1 MAGMIPE
8 EVIDNVRSAVNIVD
22 VVSRYVQL
30 RKAGKNLFGICPFH
44 DEKTPSFS
52 VSEDK
57 QIFHCFSCGRGG
69 NVFKFLMDLEKISFP
84 EAVRRVAEFGNV
96 PLDDK
101 YVKKSPKSAY
111 SAAQSEMIGL
121 YEKAAELYHHVLV
134 NTQLGEKAL
143 AYLKKRGITEADL
156 QDFDLGFAPADQD
169 LLLSFLKEQQIDQK
183 QMQDSGLFIETA
195 DGSLKDRFFNR
206 IMFPIKDNNG
216 KIVAFSGRSLVKD
229 DQHPKYL
236 NSPETSIFN
245 KGKVLYNFSQ
255 ARPEIVQKKTVILYE
270 GFMDVIAA
278 HRAQVANGIAT
289 MGTSLTE
296 DHVRALKRVA
306 SRVVICFD
314 GDEPGQRAIAKAIAL
329 IKQISDLQI
338 SVIFIP
344 DNRDPDEYVRDK
356 GIESFQKL
364 MNQTGESSTA
374 FLLKFDRMGLNL
386 ANENDQ
392 LEYLKKALRRIGELN
407 DALEQDLYLNQLA
420 EEFSIDKRDLKN
432 QLRESVAD
440 RIAHTPRQFDP
451 GPAPAPPPTF
461 ENQVE
466 KTENTSKKLSS
477 VDISQYRLLARAL
490 NHHDVWL
497 KLQSLPDFYF
507 PNEQLET
514 IYMLAGGY
522 LAKNQEYDAADFMD
536 YLKEPELQSVVA
548 NIESINLSPDYTEEE
563 IEDYISL
570 IKDVAPLSEQISKVK
585 SDLNEATR
593 LGNQELQQQLTLK
606 LISLY
611 QKQQQLQ
618 N

>member
-143 AYLKKRGITEADL
+143 AYLKKRGITEADM

-314 GDEPGQRAIAKAIAL
+314 GDEPGQRAIVKAIAL
-329 IKQISDLQI
+329 IKQTSDLQI

>member
-329 IKQISDLQI
+329 IKQTSDLQI

>member
-143 AYLKKRGITEADL
+143 AYLKKRGITEADM

-183 QMQDSGLFIETA
+183 QMQVSGLFIETA

-329 IKQISDLQI
+329 IKQTSDLQI

>member
-329 IKQISDLQI
+329 IKQTSDLQI

-490 NHHDVWL
+490 NHHDIWL

>member
-111 SAAQSEMIGL
+111 SATQSEMIGL

-143 AYLKKRGITEADL
+143 AYLKKRGITEADM

-329 IKQISDLQI
+329 IKQTSDLQI

-356 GIESFQKL
+356 GVESFQKL

-392 LEYLKKALRRIGELN
+392 LEYLKKALQRIGELN

-466 KTENTSKKLSS
+466 KTENIPKKLSS

-563 IEDYISL
+563 IKDYISL

>member
-134 NTQLGEKAL
+134 NTQLGENAL

-329 IKQISDLQI
+329 IKQTSDLQI

-392 LEYLKKALRRIGELN
+392 LEYLKKALQRIGELN

>member
-143 AYLKKRGITEADL
+143 AYLKKRGITEADM

-329 IKQISDLQI
+329 IKQTSDLQI

-356 GIESFQKL
+356 GVESFQKL

-392 LEYLKKALRRIGELN
+392 LEYLKKALQRIGELN

>member
-111 SAAQSEMIGL
+111 SATQSEMIGL

-143 AYLKKRGITEADL
+143 AYLKKRGITEADM

-329 IKQISDLQI
+329 IKQSSDLQI

>member
-8 EVIDNVRSAVNIVD
+8 EIIDNVRSAVNIVD

-143 AYLKKRGITEADL
+143 AYLKKRGITEADM

-329 IKQISDLQI
+329 IKQTSDLQI

-356 GIESFQKL
+356 GVESFQKL

>member
-329 IKQISDLQI
+329 IKQTSDLQI

-356 GIESFQKL
+356 GVESFQKL

>member
-8 EVIDNVRSAVNIVD
+8 EIIDNVRSAVNIVD

-143 AYLKKRGITEADL
+143 AYLKKRGITEADM

-329 IKQISDLQI
+329 IKQTSDLQI

-356 GIESFQKL
+356 GVESFQKL

-392 LEYLKKALRRIGELN
+392 LEYLKKALQRIGELN

-461 ENQVE
+461 ESQVE
-466 KTENTSKKLSS
+466 KTENTPKKLSS

>member
-183 QMQDSGLFIETA
+183 QMQDSELFIETA

-329 IKQISDLQI
+329 IKQTSDLQI

-356 GIESFQKL
+356 GVESFQKL

>member
-134 NTQLGEKAL
+134 NTQLGEKTL

-329 IKQISDLQI
+329 IKQTSDLQI

-344 DNRDPDEYVRDK
+344 DNRDPDEYVWDK
-356 GIESFQKL
+356 GVESFQKL

-611 QKQQQLQ
+611 QKQQKLQ

>member
-1 MAGMIPE
+1 
-8 EVIDNVRSAVNIVD
+8 
-22 VVSRYVQL
+22 
-30 RKAGKNLFGICPFH
+30 
-44 DEKTPSFS
+44 
-52 VSEDK
+52 
-57 QIFHCFSCGRGG
+57 
-69 NVFKFLMDLEKISFP
+69 
-84 EAVRRVAEFGNV
+84 
-96 PLDDK
+96 
-101 YVKKSPKSAY
+101 
-111 SAAQSEMIGL
+111 MIGL

-278 HRAQVANGIAT
+278 HRAQVTNGIAT

-329 IKQISDLQI
+329 IKQTSDLQI

>member
-183 QMQDSGLFIETA
+183 QMQVSGLFIETA

-329 IKQISDLQI
+329 IKQTSDLQI

>member
-143 AYLKKRGITEADL
+143 AYLKKRGITEADM

-329 IKQISDLQI
+329 IKQTSDLQI

>member
-111 SAAQSEMIGL
+111 SATQSEMIGL

-143 AYLKKRGITEADL
+143 AYLKKRGITEADM
-156 QDFDLGFAPADQD
+156 QDFGLGFAPADQD

-329 IKQISDLQI
+329 IKQTSDLQI

-356 GIESFQKL
+356 GVESFQKL

-392 LEYLKKALRRIGELN
+392 LEYLKKALQRIGELN

>member
-101 YVKKSPKSAY
+101 YVKTSPKSAY

-329 IKQISDLQI
+329 IKQSSDLQI

-593 LGNQELQQQLTLK
+593 LGNQELQQQFTLK

>member
-134 NTQLGEKAL
+134 NTQLGEKTL

-329 IKQISDLQI
+329 IKQTSDLQI

-356 GIESFQKL
+356 GVESFQKL

-611 QKQQQLQ
+611 QKQQKLQ

>member
-111 SAAQSEMIGL
+111 SATQSEMIGL

-143 AYLKKRGITEADL
+143 AYLKKRGITEADM

-329 IKQISDLQI
+329 IKQTSDLQI

-356 GIESFQKL
+356 GVESFQKL

-392 LEYLKKALRRIGELN
+392 LEYLKKALQRIGELN

-420 EEFSIDKRDLKN
+420 EEFSIDKRDLK
-432 QLRESVAD
+432 LF
-440 RIAHTPRQFDP
+440 IC
-451 GPAPAPPPTF
+451 
-461 ENQVE
+461 
-466 KTENTSKKLSS
+466 
-477 VDISQYRLLARAL
+477 
-490 NHHDVWL
+490 WL
-497 KLQSLPDFYF
+497 
-507 PNEQLET
+507 
-514 IYMLAGGY
+514 
-522 LAKNQEYDAADFMD
+522 
-536 YLKEPELQSVVA
+536 
-548 NIESINLSPDYTEEE
+548 
-563 IEDYISL
+563 ED
-570 IKDVAPLSEQISKVK
+570 
-585 SDLNEATR
+585 T
-593 LGNQELQQQLTLK
+593 
-606 LISLY
+606 
-611 QKQQQLQ
+611 
-618 N
+618 

>member
-134 NTQLGEKAL
+134 NTQLGEKTL

-329 IKQISDLQI
+329 IKQTSDLQI

-356 GIESFQKL
+356 GVEYFQKL

-611 QKQQQLQ
+611 QKQQKLQ

>member
-329 IKQISDLQI
+329 IKQTSDLQI

-392 LEYLKKALRRIGELN
+392 LEYLKKALQRIGELN

-490 NHHDVWL
+490 NHHDIWL

>member
-278 HRAQVANGIAT
+278 HRAQVTNGIAT

-329 IKQISDLQI
+329 IKQTSDLQI

>member
-121 YEKAAELYHHVLV
+121 YEKAAELYHHVLA

-143 AYLKKRGITEADL
+143 AYLKKRGITEADM

-329 IKQISDLQI
+329 IKQTSDLQI

-356 GIESFQKL
+356 GVESFQKL

-392 LEYLKKALRRIGELN
+392 LEYLKKALQRIGELN

-466 KTENTSKKLSS
+466 KTENTPKKLSS

>member
-143 AYLKKRGITEADL
+143 AYLKKRGITEADM

-329 IKQISDLQI
+329 IKQTSDLQI

-356 GIESFQKL
+356 GVESFQKL